1 MIDGQENSERILN
14 LASEAGHLLLQN
26 GAEISR
32 VEDTME
38 RIATHFGE
46 RNENFF
52 VLSNGIFTT
61 GKSYANVKFI
71 PIKGA
76 RLDKVVAINQFSR
89 DVAAGKFTLE
99 QAEQRLEEIRRMPEK
114 PLWEQFAAAA
124 LGSGA
129 FCAIFGGSL
138 LDCAAALVVGT
149 LVYLFLAL
157 VCAPSWPKALS
168 NICGGVLGT
177 GLCISFSHLGFGQNL
192 GNMVVGSLIV
202 LIPGVAFTNGL
213 RDIAGE
219 DYLAG
224 ITRLLD
230 ALMVF
235 LCIALGVC
243 LAFILQSA
251 VEGGM
256 IHLSGTVT
264 DPVTALLPVQLVAA
278 FIGTVSFAVL
288 FGVPREFYWKC
299 GVVGMAGW
307 LAYLMSVRYL
317 PVGPAGGTFI
327 AATLVAVLSMA
338 AARRF
343 KCPSTVFLIC
353 GIFPLIPGA
362 GVFWSSYFVVST
374 QMDSAQAAGFTAL
387 KITLAI
393 VLGIVLSSNLF
404 RPKRPRLRSTT
415 P

>member
-1 MIDGQENSERILN
+1 
-14 LASEAGHLLLQN
+14 
-26 GAEISR
+26 
-32 VEDTME
+32 
-38 RIATHFGE
+38 
-46 RNENFF
+46 
-52 VLSNGIFTT
+52 
-61 GKSYANVKFI
+61 
-71 PIKGA
+71 
-76 RLDKVVAINQFSR
+76 
-89 DVAAGKFTLE
+89 
-99 QAEQRLEEIRRMPEK
+99 
-114 PLWEQFAAAA
+114 
-124 LGSGA
+124 
-129 FCAIFGGSL
+129 
-138 LDCAAALVVGT
+138 
-149 LVYLFLAL
+149 
-157 VCAPSWPKALS
+157 
-168 NICGGVLGT
+168 
-177 GLCISFSHLGFGQNL
+177 
-192 GNMVVGSLIV
+192 MVVGSLIV

-338 AARRF
+338 AARLY

-374 QMDSAQAAGFTAL
+374 QMDSALDAGFTAV

-404 RPKRPRLRSTT
+404 RPKRPRPRN

>member
-1 MIDGQENSERILN
+1 MVDQETSERILN
-14 LASEAGHLLLQN
+14 LASDAGHVLLEN

-32 VEDTME
+32 VEETME
-38 RIATHFGE
+38 RIAMHFGE
-46 RNENFF
+46 QNESFF

-61 GKSYANVKFI
+61 GKAYANVKFI

-89 DVAAGKFTLE
+89 DVASGRYTLD
-99 QAEQRLEEIRRMPEK
+99 QAERKVAEIRRMAEK
-114 PLWEQFAAAA
+114 PLWEQLLGAA

-138 LDCAAALVVGT
+138 LDCAAALVAGT
-149 LVYLFLAL
+149 LVYLFLLL
-157 VCAPSWPKALS
+157 VCVPSLPKALS
-168 NICGGVLGT
+168 NICGGLLGT
-177 GLCISFSHLGFGQNL
+177 GLCILFNHIGFGQNL
-192 GNMVVGSLIV
+192 GNMIVGTLIP

-213 RDIAGE
+213 RDISGE

-243 LAFILQSA
+243 LAFIAQSA
-251 VEGGM
+251 VEGSM
-256 IHLSGTVT
+256 IHLSGTIT
-264 DPVTALLPVQLVAA
+264 DPLTAVLPIQLAA
-278 FIGTVSFAVL
+278 SFIGTASFAVL
-288 FGVPREFYWKC
+288 FGVPRKFYLKC
-299 GVVGMAGW
+299 GAVGMAGW
-307 LAYLMSVRYL
+307 LAYLASTRYL
-317 PVGPAGGTFI
+317 GLGPAGGTFI
-327 AATLVAVLSMA
+327 AASLVAVLSHFA
-338 AARRF
+338 AHRF

-362 GVFWSSYFVVST
+362 GVFWSSYFVVSS
-374 QMDSAQAAGFTAL
+374 QMDSALASGFTAV

-393 VLGIVLSSNLF
+393 VLGIVLSSNLLF
-404 RPKRPRLRSTT
+404 AHRYRPSRPAK
-415 P
+415 

>member
-1 MIDGQENSERILN
+1 MTDGQETSERILN
-14 LASEAGHLLLQN
+14 LASDAGHLLLQN

-38 RIATHFGE
+38 RIATYYGE

-89 DVAAGKFTLE
+89 DVSAGKYTLDE
-99 QAEQRLEEIRRMPEK
+99 AERRLEEIRRLPEK
-114 PLWEQFAAAA
+114 PLWEQIAGAA

-138 LDCAAALVVGT
+138 LDCAAALVAGT
-149 LVYLFLAL
+149 LVYLFVAL
-157 VCAPSWPKALS
+157 VSAPSWPKALS
-168 NICGGVLGT
+168 NICGGALGT
-177 GLCISFSHLGFGQNL
+177 VACILFNRLGFGENL
-192 GNMVVGSLIV
+192 GNMIVGTLIP

-224 ITRLLD
+224 MTRLLD

-243 LAFILQSA
+243 LAFIGQSA

-256 IHLSGTVT
+256 IHLSGTIT
-264 DPVTALLPVQLVAA
+264 DPVTALLPVQMLAS
-278 FIGTVSFAVL
+278 FIGTASFAVL
-288 FGVPREFYWKC
+288 FGVPREYYLKC
-299 GVVGMAGW
+299 GVVGMLGW
-307 LAYLMSVRYL
+307 LAYLVSVRYL
-317 PVGPAGGTFI
+317 PLGPAGGTFI
-327 AATLVAVLSMA
+327 AATLVALLSLA
-338 AARRF
+338 AAHRF

-374 QMDSAQAAGFTAL
+374 QMDAALAAGFSAV

-393 VLGIVLSSNLF
+393 VLGIVLSANLLT
-404 RPKRPRLRSTT
+404 RKLKSTH
-415 P
+415 

>member
-1 MIDGQENSERILN
+1 MTDGLETSERILN
-14 LASEAGHLLLQN
+14 LASDAGHLLLQN

-38 RIATHFGE
+38 RIATHFGVQ
-46 RNENFF
+46 NENFF

-89 DVAAGKFTLE
+89 DVSAGKYTLD
-99 QAEQRLEEIRRMPEK
+99 QAERRLEEIRRLPEK
-114 PLWEQFAAAA
+114 PLWEQVAGAA

-138 LDCAAALVVGT
+138 LDCAAALVAGT
-149 LVYLFLAL
+149 LVYLFVAL
-157 VCAPSWPKALS
+157 VSARAWPKALS
-168 NICGGVLGT
+168 NICGGLLGT
-177 GLCISFSHLGFGQNL
+177 AVCILFNRLGFGQNL
-192 GNMVVGSLIV
+192 GNMIVGTLIP

-224 ITRLLD
+224 MTRLLD

-243 LAFILQSA
+243 LAFIAQSA

-256 IHLSGTVT
+256 IHLSGTIT
-264 DPVTALLPVQLVAA
+264 DPFTALLPVQLVAA
-278 FIGTVSFAVL
+278 FIGTASFAVL
-288 FGVPREFYWKC
+288 FGVPRKYYLVC
-299 GVVGMAGW
+299 GVVGMLGW
-307 LAYLMSVRYL
+307 LAYLAGVRYL
-317 PVGPAGGTFI
+317 PLGPAGGTFI
-327 AATLVAVLSMA
+327 AATLVAFLSLA
-338 AARRF
+338 AARHF

-362 GVFWSSYFVVST
+362 GVFWSSYFVVSS
-374 QMDSAQAAGFTAL
+374 QMDSALAAGFSAI
-387 KITLAI
+387 KVTLAI
-393 VLGIVLSSNLF
+393 VLGIVLSAKLF
-404 RPKRPRLRSTT
+404 TRHLKSPR
-415 P
+415 

>member
-1 MIDGQENSERILN
+1 MINSQETSARILS
-14 LASEAGHLLLQN
+14 LASEAGHVLLEN

-38 RIATHFGE
+38 RIATYYGE
-46 RNENFF
+46 QNENFF

-89 DVAAGKFTLE
+89 DVTAGKYSLDE
-99 QAEQRLEEIRRMPEK
+99 AEARLEEIRRLPEK
-114 PLWEQFAAAA
+114 PLWEQIAGAA

-138 LDCAAALVVGT
+138 ADCAAALVAGT
-149 LVYLFLAL
+149 LVYLFVAL
-157 VCAPSWPKALS
+157 VSAPSWPKALS
-168 NICGGVLGT
+168 NICGGALGT
-177 GLCISFSHLGFGQNL
+177 ALCILFNRFGFGQNL
-192 GNMVVGSLIV
+192 GNMIVGTLIP

-243 LAFILQSA
+243 LSFIAQSA
-251 VEGGM
+251 IEGGM
-256 IHLSGTVT
+256 IHLSGTIT
-264 DPVTALLPVQLVAA
+264 DPFTAKIPVQLLASL
-278 FIGTVSFAVL
+278 IGTASFAVL
-288 FGVPREFYWKC
+288 FGVPRKYYLQC
-299 GVVGMAGW
+299 GIVGMLGW
-307 LAYLMSVRYL
+307 LAYLVSVRYL
-317 PVGPAGGTFI
+317 PLGTAGGTFI
-327 AATLVAVLSMA
+327 AATLVAFLSLA

-362 GVFWSSYFVVST
+362 GVFWSSYFVVSS
-374 QMDSAQAAGFTAL
+374 QMDAALSSGFSAV
-387 KITLAI
+387 KVTLAI
-393 VLGIVLSSNLF
+393 VLGIVLSANLL
-404 RPKRPRLRSTT
+404 LRHLKLAR
-415 P
+415 

>member
-1 MIDGQENSERILN
+1 MNSQETSARILS
-14 LASEAGHLLLQN
+14 LASEAGHILLEN

-46 RNENFF
+46 QNENFF

-61 GKSYANVKFI
+61 GKAYANVKFI

-76 RLDKVVAINQFSR
+76 RLDKVVAVNQFSR
-89 DVAAGKFTLE
+89 DVSAGKYTLDE
-99 QAEQRLEEIRRMPEK
+99 AEKKVDAEQDRLLNIKGKRSVDSIHK
-114 PLWEQFAAAA
+114 A

-138 LDCAAALVVGT
+138 LDCAAALVAGT
-149 LVYLFLAL
+149 LVYLFLVL
-157 VCAPSWPKALS
+157 VCVPSLSKALS
-168 NICGGVLGT
+168 NIFAGALGT
-177 GLCISFSHLGFGQNL
+177 ALCILFNHFGFGQNL
-192 GNMVVGSLIV
+192 GNMMVGTLIP

-230 ALMVF
+230 AMMVF
-235 LCIALGVC
+235 LCIAVGVC
-243 LAFILQSA
+243 LAFIAQSA
-251 VEGGM
+251 IEGGM
-256 IHLSGTVT
+256 IHLTGTIT
-264 DPVTALLPVQLVAA
+264 DPVTAMLPIQLAA
-278 FIGTVSFAVL
+278 SFIGTSSFAVL
-288 FGVPREFYWKC
+288 FGVPRKFYLQC

-307 LAYLMSVRYL
+307 LTYLVFTRYL
-317 PVGPAGGTFI
+317 GLGPAGGTFF
-327 AATLVAVLSMA
+327 AATLVALLSLA
-338 AARRF
+338 AAHRF

-374 QMDSAQAAGFTAL
+374 QMDSALAAGFTAV

-393 VLGIVLSSNLF
+393 VLGIVLSANLLT
-404 RPKRPRLRSTT
+404 RKLRSAH
-415 P
+415 

>member
-1 MIDGQENSERILN
+1 MTDGQETSERILN
-14 LASEAGHLLLQN
+14 LASDAGHLLLQN

-38 RIATHFGE
+38 RIATYYGE

-89 DVAAGKFTLE
+89 DVSAGKYTLD
-99 QAEQRLEEIRRMPEK
+99 QAEKRLEEIRRLPEK
-114 PLWEQFAAAA
+114 PLWEQIAGAA

-138 LDCAAALVVGT
+138 LDCAAALVAGT
-149 LVYLFLAL
+149 LVYLFVAL
-157 VCAPSWPKALS
+157 VSAPSWPKALS

-177 GLCISFSHLGFGQNL
+177 VACILFNRLGFGENL
-192 GNMVVGSLIV
+192 GNMIVGTLIP

-224 ITRLLD
+224 MTRLLD

-243 LAFILQSA
+243 LAFIGQSA

-256 IHLSGTVT
+256 IHLSGTIT

-278 FIGTVSFAVL
+278 FIGTASFAVL
-288 FGVPREFYWKC
+288 FGVPRKYYLAC
-299 GVVGMAGW
+299 GVVGMLGW
-307 LAYLMSVRYL
+307 LAYLVSERYL
-317 PVGPAGGTFI
+317 PLGPAGGTFI
-327 AATLVAVLSMA
+327 AATLVALLSIA

-343 KCPSTVFLIC
+343 RCPSTVFLIC

-362 GVFWSSYFVVST
+362 GVFWSSDFVVAT
-374 QMDSAQAAGFTAL
+374 QMDAALAAGFSAV

-393 VLGIVLSSNLF
+393 VLGIVLSANLF
-404 RPKRPRLRSTT
+404 TRHLKSAR
-415 P
+415 

>member
-1 MIDGQENSERILN
+1 MTDGLETSERILN
-14 LASEAGHLLLQN
+14 LASDAGHLLLQN

-38 RIATHFGE
+38 RIATHFGVQ
-46 RNENFF
+46 NENFF

-89 DVAAGKFTLE
+89 DVSAGKYSLD
-99 QAEQRLEEIRRMPEK
+99 QAERRLEEIRRLPEK
-114 PLWEQFAAAA
+114 PLWEQVAGAA

-138 LDCAAALVVGT
+138 LDCAAALVAGT
-149 LVYLFLAL
+149 LVYLFVAL
-157 VCAPSWPKALS
+157 VSVRAWPKALS
-168 NICGGVLGT
+168 NICGGLLGT
-177 GLCISFSHLGFGQNL
+177 AVCILFNRLGFGQNL
-192 GNMVVGSLIV
+192 GNMIVGTLIP

-224 ITRLLD
+224 MTRLLD

-243 LAFILQSA
+243 LAFIAQSA

-256 IHLSGTVT
+256 IHLSGTIT
-264 DPVTALLPVQLVAA
+264 DPFTALLPVQLVAA
-278 FIGTVSFAVL
+278 FIGTASFAVL
-288 FGVPREFYWKC
+288 FGVPRKYYLVC
-299 GVVGMAGW
+299 GVVGMMGW
-307 LAYLMSVRYL
+307 LAYLAGVRYL
-317 PVGPAGGTFI
+317 PLGPAGGTFM
-327 AATLVAVLSMA
+327 AATLVAFLSLA
-338 AARRF
+338 AARHF

-362 GVFWSSYFVVST
+362 GVFWSSYFVVSS
-374 QMDSAQAAGFTAL
+374 QMDSALAAGFSAI
-387 KITLAI
+387 KVTLAI
-393 VLGIVLSSNLF
+393 VLGIVLSAKLF
-404 RPKRPRLRSTT
+404 TRHLKSAR
-415 P
+415 